1 MNIQDIIEEAEKIAM
16 YMNTNVLD
24 IGDEENI
31 RMVLETYSKTNSSI
45 FDLEKNYIFAYYDY
59 NNVCDSTIHLHVK
72 GEKMFVV
79 ISTRDSLDL
88 CFVYKKDAHFFVTNI
103 INDKC
108 DDVWHCKYN
117 DDDYLFY
124 NI

>member
-1 MNIQDIIEEAEKIAM
+1 MNIQDIIEEAEKIAV

-31 RMVLETYSKTNSSI
+31 RTVLETYSKTNSSI
-45 FDLEKNYIFAYYDY
+45 LDLEKNGIFVYYDH
-59 NNVCDSTIHLHVK
+59 NNICESNIYLDVK
-72 GEKMFVV
+72 GENMTVA
-79 ISTRDSLDL
+79 IRTRDSLDL

-108 DDVWHCKYN
+108 DVWHCEYN
-117 DDDYLFY
+117 DDDYLFDD
-124 NI
+124 I